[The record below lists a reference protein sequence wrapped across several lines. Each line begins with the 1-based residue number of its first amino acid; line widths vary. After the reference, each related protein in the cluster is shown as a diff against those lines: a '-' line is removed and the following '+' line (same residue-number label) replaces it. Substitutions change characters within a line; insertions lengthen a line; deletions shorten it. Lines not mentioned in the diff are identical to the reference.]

1 MVSWPLVPDGN
12 DIEKKYMTLIN
23 AERNETYSQVK
34 MPLSFRILVQ
44 TMFRKTFIYIY
55 MHTKS
60 YRTHMT

>member
-1 MVSWPLVPDGN
+1 MVSWPLVHDGN

-23 AERNETYSQVK
+23 AERSETYSHVK

-55 MHTKS
+55 MHT
-60 YRTHMT
+60 YRIHMT